1 MTKQYFKK
9 LTNAGTASC
18 VFAVLA
24 FVFAICGSVFDP
36 VATAIHNSVF
46 ENDIDSM
53 FFYSHDDTAV
63 TIYHFFDVYGSGI
76 YMAVL
81 SFVAMIILF
90 KNKRTKA
97 LTASSASLIIFA
109 VIADLPLSVFG
120 MVNTIQQDILKL
132 TSDDTD
138 QTVFI
143 CVCRLLVFC
152 LPLIAGFFLLLAGLF
167 LALKLS
173 GESFS
178 VEIESVEKSAKQ
190 SFDGFPAENQF
201 AANVFI
207 PEHPVQHSEP
217 ITTTPEAF
225 ATPVAETFS
234 SEKTEEPK
242 APATCPHCGAVL
254 KTAAKFCS
262 ACGQK
267 V

>member
-36 VATAIHNSVF
+36 VATAIHNAVF
-46 ENDIDSM
+46 ENDVDSM
-53 FFYSHDDTAV
+53 FIFSHDDTAV
-63 TIYHFFDVYGSGI
+63 TIYRFFDVYGSAI
-76 YMAVL
+76 FMAVL
-81 SFVAMIILF
+81 SFVTMIILF
-90 KNKRTKA
+90 KNKRTKG
-97 LTASSASLIIFA
+97 LTAASASLMIFA
-109 VIADLPLSVFG
+109 VIADLPLSVLG

-152 LPLIAGFFLLLAGLF
+152 LPLISGFFLLLAGLF

-178 VEIESVEKSAKQ
+178 VEIERVEKSAKQ

-201 AANVFI
+201 AANAFI
-207 PEHPVQHSEP
+207 PEQPVLN
-217 ITTTPEAF
+217 PEHIAD
-225 ATPVAETFS
+225 APVAEAIA

-262 ACGQK
+262 SCGQK